1 MAQMTTFVE
10 DKNLRK
16 SISIIQDYTLTND
29 NTRAKME
36 EEFDSLKASIIVG
49 NRTFPNKKEN
59 AVSSINNFRKTG
71 EGCIN
76 VFNHVIQMYFDAHDS
91 SLQHFS
97 TKEGKF

>member
-1 MAQMTTFVE
+1 MAQMSHYVE

-16 SISIIQDYTLTND
+16 SISKIQEHMSTND

-36 EEFDSLKASIIVG
+36 NEFDSLKASIIIG
-49 NRTFPNKKEN
+49 GRTIPNKKEDM
-59 AVSSINNFRKTG
+59 VSSINNFRKTS

-76 VFNHVIQMYFDAHDS
+76 VFNHVIQMYFDAHDN
-91 SLQHFS
+91 SLEHFS